1 MVKLKFD
8 ELGLSKEVLKAV
20 SEMGF
25 EEASPIQSAA
35 IPVLLKGGDVI
46 GQAQTGTGK
55 TAAFGIPILEM
66 LDVTKRHVQ
75 AIVLCPTRELAIQV
89 AEEISKLARHKK
101 GVSLLPIYGGQSIE
115 RQISG
120 LYRGVHVV
128 IGTPGRVMDHIQ
140 RKTLKLENIKMVV
153 LDEAD
158 EMLDMGFRDDIETIL
173 KETPAERQTV
183 FFSATMAKPILDL
196 TKKYQKNPEHVKV
209 EHTQLTIPKIE
220 QAYFEV
226 RDRDKPEV
234 LSRIVDLHNI
244 KLALVFCNTK
254 RVVEEVINHL
264 QARGYSA
271 DGLHGDLRQAQRD
284 QVMKKFRSGQVELL
298 VATDVAARGIDVDD
312 VEAVFNYDVPQDE
325 ESYVHR
331 IGRTGRAGRSG
342 RAFTFVGP
350 RDFYKLNDIQR
361 YTKTKIP
368 REKIPTF
375 TDVEKNR
382 VTLFFEKVKGVIA
395 EGGLEK
401 YTQMIENFMDGEE
414 CNTVDVAAALV
425 KMAIGG
431 SEEKEDT
438 LAMENQYNER
448 RAYNDRDGGYS
459 RDSRGGGRDG
469 GRGGRESSGG
479 REMRERRPRREPRP
493 GDDNMVR
500 LAINIG
506 DNKKIR
512 AKDILGAV
520 AGETGLPGKMIGA
533 IEIHEK
539 FSTVDVP
546 KDVAKDVMRVMKNSQ
561 IKGLKIDIKEA
572 K

>member
-1 MVKLKFD
+1 
-8 ELGLSKEVLKAV
+8 
-20 SEMGF
+20 MGF
-25 EEASPIQSAA
+25 EETTPIQSAS

-115 RQISG
+115 RQISA

-140 RKTLKLENIKMVV
+140 RKTLKLDNIKMVV

-173 KETPAERQTV
+173 KETPKEERQTV
-183 FFSATMAKPILDL
+183 FFSATMPKPILDL
-196 TKKYQKNPEHVKV
+196 TKKYQNNPQHVQV
-209 EHTQLTIPKIE
+209 EHTHLTIPKIE
-220 QAYFEV
+220 QSYYEV

-284 QVMKKFRSGQVELL
+284 QVMKKFRTGQIELL
-298 VATDVAARGIDVDD
+298 IATDVAARGIDVDD

-368 REKIPTF
+368 RETIPTYS
-375 TDVEKNR
+375 DVEKNR
-382 VTLFFEKVKGVIA
+382 VTLFFEKVKGVIEEA
-395 EGGLEK
+395 GLEK
-401 YTQMIENFMDGEE
+401 YTQLVENFMDGEE
-414 CNTVDVAAALV
+414 CNTVDVAAALI
-425 KMAIGG
+425 KMSIG
-431 SEEKEDT
+431 SNEKEDT
-438 LAMENQYNER
+438 IAMESQYNER
-448 RAYNDRDGGYS
+448 RSSNDRDGGYG
-459 RDSRGGGRDG
+459 RDSG
-469 GRGGRESSGG
+469 GRGGRDSGGRVGRDSGGSRGRESSSGG
-479 REMRERRPRREPRP
+479 REMRERRPRRETRE
-493 GDDNMVR
+493 GDENMVR

-539 FSTVDVP
+539 HSTVDVP

-572 K
+572 

>member
-8 ELGLSKEVLKAV
+8 ELELSKEVLKAV

-55 TAAFGIPILEM
+55 TAAFGIPLLEM
-66 LDVTKRHVQ
+66 LDTTKRHVQ

-89 AEEISKLARHKK
+89 AEEISKLGKYKK
-101 GVSLLPIYGGQSIE
+101 GVSLLPVYGGQSIE
-115 RQISG
+115 RQISA
-120 LYRGVHVV
+120 LYRGVNVV

-140 RKTLKLENIKMVV
+140 RGTLKLENIKMLV

-173 KETPAERQTV
+173 KETPEGRQTV
-183 FFSATMAKPILDL
+183 FFSATMPKPILDL
-196 TKKYQKNPEHVKV
+196 TKKYQTNPEHVKV
-209 EHTQLTIPKIE
+209 EHTQLTIPKID

-226 RDRDKPEV
+226 RERDKLEV
-234 LSRIVDLHNI
+234 LSRLVDLHNV

-368 REKIPTF
+368 RQKIPTYS
-375 TDVEKNR
+375 DVEQSR
-382 VTLFFEKVKGVIA
+382 TSLFFEKIRA
-395 EGGLEK
+395 TMQEGGLEK
-401 YTQMIENFMDGEE
+401 YVQLLENFVDGEE
-414 CNTVDVAAALV
+414 CNSIDVAAALV
-425 KMAIGG
+425 KMSIGG
-431 SEEKEDT
+431 SDEKEDT
-438 LAMENQYNER
+438 LSMESQYER
-448 RAYNDRDGGYS
+448 RSYGDRDGAY
-459 RDSRGGGRDG
+459 GRDG
-469 GRGGRESSGG
+469 GRGGRDGGSRGRESSGG
-479 REMRERRPRREPRP
+479 REMRERRPRREPRA
-493 GDDNMVR
+493 GDDNMARIV
-500 LAINIG
+500 INIG

-512 AKDILGAV
+512 AKDILGAI

-539 FSTVDVP
+539 HSTVDVP
-546 KDVAKDVMRVMKNSQ
+546 KDVAQDVIRVMKGSQ
-561 IKGLKIDIKEA
+561 IKGMKVDLKEA

>member
-55 TAAFGIPILEM
+55 TAAFGIPLLEM
-66 LDVTKRHVQ
+66 LDPSKKHVQ

-89 AEEISKLARHKK
+89 AEEVAKLGRHKK
-101 GVSLLPIYGGQSIE
+101 GISLLPVYGGQSIE
-115 RQISG
+115 RQISA

-140 RKTLKLENIKMVV
+140 RGTLKLENIKMVV

-183 FFSATMAKPILDL
+183 FFSATMPKPILDL
-196 TKKYQKNPEHVKV
+196 TKKYQTSPEHVKV
-209 EHTQLTIPKIE
+209 EHTQLTVPKID
-220 QAYFEV
+220 QSYFEV
-226 RDRDKPEV
+226 RDRDKLEV
-234 LSRIVDLHNI
+234 LSRLVDLHNV

-368 REKIPTF
+368 RAKIPTYS
-375 TDVEKNR
+375 DVEQSR
-382 VTLFFEKVKGVIA
+382 TTLFFERVKA
-395 EGGLEK
+395 TMEEGGLEK
-401 YTQMIENFMDGEE
+401 YTQLIENFVDGEE
-414 CNTVDVAAALV
+414 CNSIDVAAALV
-425 KMAIGG
+425 KMSIGG

-438 LAMENQYNER
+438 LMESQYER
-448 RAYNDRDGGYS
+448 RSYGDRDGGYGRDGGRDDRRGS
-459 RDSRGGGRDG
+459 RDSRGGRD
-469 GRGGRESSGG
+469 SGG
-479 REMRERRPRREPRP
+479 RQMRERRPAREPRQ
-493 GDDNMVR
+493 GDENMTRIV
-500 LAINIG
+500 ISIG

-512 AKDILGAV
+512 AKDILGAI

-539 FSTVDVP
+539 HSTVDVP
-546 KDVAKDVMRVMKNSQ
+546 KDVAKDVIRVMKGSQ
-561 IKGLKIDIKEA
+561 IKGLKVDLKEA